1 MQISRKTIPTAFGRA
16 IRNID
21 TYHKSFK
28 AEEWSSFL
36 TQYSP
41 VLLRGPG
48 RLQHN
53 IYEHYMKLVNAIDL
67 AIDYD
72 IRLKISMLSNYSFV
86 NSSPIMNDCI
96 IDINC
101 NEYLLVARHFIS
113 FYI

>member
-48 RLQHN
+48 RS
-53 IYEHYMKLVNAIDL
+53 D
-67 AIDYD
+67 
-72 IRLKISMLSNYSFV
+72 SNGQ
-86 NSSPIMNDCI
+86 N
-96 IDINC
+96 
-101 NEYLLVARHFIS
+101 HT
-113 FYI
+113 